1 MNKKNRFEEKLRKQ
15 ILKNTLVIV
24 LGAIVIFTIV
34 ANYYENYNNERK
46 LNTSNDAIRN
56 QFNSL
61 VISCNESI
69 ASMNQSEDILFFLN
83 HPEDDSIIYKELYHI
98 NNITEF
104 NFDLVLLNTDMEIVF
119 TSFQNESFDAVNRSY
134 QKLIYR
140 NLENENDNVTLNY
153 YAKING
159 NYHEFTVVAGKLPNN
174 TIALY
179 YMKDSNLINY
189 IERKPADH
197 FVILDSKNQVVA
209 STESQLVKQ
218 MRKIS
223 FNIDDTMVKINNL
236 NYATKIKSQEGYK
249 FISLLYKEDMIDRGT
264 FVIFILLA
272 IGAIAFLLDYYAKR
286 ISQNTTKSL
295 SILLNEM
302 DKVKKGEIQE
312 IVISTDDEFEVIAN
326 ETNDMIKEIHH
337 LAERNEQLLDLRRL
351 MEIKQLQ
358 AQFNPHFLYNT
369 LETIRYTMIMDQNV
383 ASDLIFKL
391 TKILRYSI
399 SNGEDKV
406 SIREDIEYI
415 RSFLDINK
423 VRFQERFDYTIKIDE
438 CCYDCVI
445 PKLIIQPLIENS
457 IKYNFKTKNTLSI
470 WITADII
477 DDQLIIEVEDNGEG
491 MNDEELSKI
500 NEIINSKEINQTSHI
515 GLANVAKRL
524 YLQYKDSSSL
534 TISSRVGIGTKIA
547 IHIRLEE

>member
-236 NYATKIKSQEGYK
+236 NYATKIKSQDGYK

-457 IKYNFKTKNTLSI
+457 IKHNFKTKNTLSI

>member
-46 LNTSNDAIRN
+46 LNTSNDTIRN

-69 ASMNQSEDILFFLN
+69 ASMNQSDDILFFLN

-236 NYATKIKSQEGYK
+236 NYATKIKSQDGYK

-438 CCYDCVI
+438 SCYDCVI

-457 IKYNFKTKNTLSI
+457 IKHNFKTKNTLSI

-491 MNDEELSKI
+491 MNGEELSKI